1 MLFGG
6 NGGADS
12 LSGED
17 GDDRIQGDG
26 GDGSAPTIANAAE
39 LHHQVDRI
47 QLRWFR
53 YLIERLEPRTVIPG
67 HGPVF
72 HDAERALTVARKRL
86 DGFASNPVK
95 HALYAAKVLLK
106 YKLLEWQR
114 IELTD
119 LHAWASATP
128 YFGALHA
135 RHFGAQPQAQ
145 WLQGLA
151 DDLVRSG
158 AARREGDGLVNL

>member
-1 MLFGG
+1 
-6 NGGADS
+6 
-12 LSGED
+12 
-17 GDDRIQGDG
+17 
-26 GDGSAPTIANAAE
+26 
-39 LHHQVDRI
+39 
-47 QLRWFR
+47 
-53 YLIERLEPRTVIPG
+53 
-67 HGPVF
+67 
-72 HDAERALTVARKRL
+72 RALTVARKRL

-114 IELTD
+114 IQLTD
-119 LHAWASATP
+119 LQAWASATP

-135 RHFGAQPQAQ
+135 RHFGDQPQAQ